1 MMLKKKLVRKTA
13 ISVLAA
19 VCMISQTGA
28 AWAAGPG
35 EIKKGTW
42 QYESGGWKYYESS
55 GNAVS
60 GWIETESGWYYIN
73 PSDGR
78 MSTGWQQ
85 IDGKNYYFNQE
96 KDGTAGRMRTG
107 WFQDENRNWFFMNT
121 VHDGS
126 FGCAVTGWQWI
137 DGHCYYFEETS
148 GGSTGRM
155 YAGEM
160 TPDGFLTN
168 ADGRWTEKDG
178 TVHYEAG
185 RGIPSTEQKAADA
198 RTAGGGE
205 WQ

>member
-73 PSDGR
+73 PSDGK

-96 KDGTAGRMRTG
+96 KDGTAGQMRTG

-126 FGCAVTGWQWI
+126 FGSAVTGWQWI
-137 DGHCYYFEETS
+137 DGHCYYFEEAD
-148 GGSTGRM
+148 GGSAGRM
-155 YAGEM
+155 YAGEA

-178 TVHYEAG
+178 TVHY
-185 RGIPSTEQKAADA
+185 
-198 RTAGGGE
+198 
-205 WQ
+205 

>member
-1 MMLKKKLVRKTA
+1 MLKKKLVRKSA

-73 PSDGR
+73 PSDGK

-85 IDGKNYYFNQE
+85 IDGKNYYFNHAIPHWDSQ
-96 KDGTAGRMRTG
+96 
-107 WFQDENRNWFFMNT
+107 RN
-121 VHDGS
+121 
-126 FGCAVTGWQWI
+126 
-137 DGHCYYFEETS
+137 
-148 GGSTGRM
+148 
-155 YAGEM
+155 
-160 TPDGFLTN
+160 L
-168 ADGRWTEKDG
+168 
-178 TVHYEAG
+178 
-185 RGIPSTEQKAADA
+185 
-198 RTAGGGE
+198 
-205 WQ
+205 

>member
-73 PSDGR
+73 PSDGK

-96 KDGTAGRMRTG
+96 KDGTAGQMRTG

-126 FGCAVTGWQWI
+126 FGSAVTGWQWI
-137 DGHCYYFEETS
+137 DGHCYYFEEAD
-148 GGSTGRM
+148 GGSAGRM
-155 YAGEM
+155 YAGEA

-178 TVHYEAG
+178 TVHYEPG

-198 RTAGGGE
+198 RTAGGE
-205 WQ
+205 WR